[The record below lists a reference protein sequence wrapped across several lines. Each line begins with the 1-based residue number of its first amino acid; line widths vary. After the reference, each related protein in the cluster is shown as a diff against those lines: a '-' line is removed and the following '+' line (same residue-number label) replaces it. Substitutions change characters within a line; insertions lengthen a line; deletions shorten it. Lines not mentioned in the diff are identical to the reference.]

1 MNQYNENEKMNV
13 LKYVA
18 YNNYDKL
25 NENKQYIPSRFKN
38 LFIGSI
44 KHHSKECFD
53 VIIADTNITKSL
65 NRHYHSIS
73 CVFQNYIMAPNEN
86 NQYYVDK
93 LLPLLSII
101 SYNSMIYIV
110 QDMYLFQNI
119 FNKMEKNEDIFIYL
133 LEIIITKDNVES
145 FKHVYNYIINGNYLF
160 FNDDWINKNILL
172 QCMINDSIN
181 ILKELEAIGKNITSI
196 TVNNKN
202 ISSLILSLTHIFY
215 YSYSN
220 KMPLNC
226 FNYLLTNINQNFLWI
241 IIIRPLYGCEKEYF
255 KLENMPCENMI
266 PNSDD
271 YMPDNIMDLDDIGEF
286 TDTNLSNQLLNN
298 IEEIDYMIVQITR
311 LLDFMITKESNN
323 IIKDQL
329 QKIIL
334 LSNLNLIERITKDI
348 FDMIE
353 NITSLKRI
361 CKGRRAKI
369 LVSKK
374 IKKINISMNII
385 LYYKTKFPQLVQYNP
400 LQENNINMNSKNKTL
415 LKQTIVNFID
425 MEFNISNSFKT
436 NVLEKLFPKNI
447 IKKFSKK
454 NL

>member
-1 MNQYNENEKMNV
+1 MTLYNDNEKMNV

-25 NENKQYIPSRFKN
+25 NENKQYIPSKFKN

-53 VIIADTNITKSL
+53 IIITDNNICKFL

-86 NQYYVDK
+86 NKYYVDK
-93 LLPLLSII
+93 ILPLLSII

-119 FNKMEKNEDIFIYL
+119 FNMIEKDEDTFIYL
-133 LEIIITKDNVES
+133 LEIIITKDNVKS
-145 FKHVYNYIINGNYLF
+145 FKHIYNYLVNGNYLF
-160 FNDDWINKNILL
+160 FNDNWINKNILL

-181 ILKELEAIGKNITSI
+181 ILKELESIGKDITNII
-196 TVNNKN
+196 VNNKN
-202 ISSLILSLTHIFY
+202 LSSLIVSLTHIFY
-215 YSYSN
+215 YNYSN
-220 KMPLNC
+220 KMPVKC
-226 FNYLLTNINQNFLWI
+226 FDYLLTNINQNLLWI
-241 IIIRPLYGCEKEYF
+241 VIIRPLHGCEREYF
-255 KLENMPCENMI
+255 KLENMPCENIMPI
-266 PNSDD
+266 SDD
-271 YMPDNIMDLDDIGEF
+271 YMPNNIMDLDELGVF
-286 TDTNLSNQLLNN
+286 TDTNLSNYILNH
-298 IEEIDYMIVQITR
+298 IDDIDYMILQITR
-311 LLDFMITKESNN
+311 LLDFMISKEAND

-334 LSNLNLIERITKDI
+334 IPNLNLIERITKDI
-348 FDMIE
+348 FNMIE
-353 NITSLKRI
+353 TIAVSKKI
-361 CKGRRAKI
+361 CKGRRGTKI
-369 LVSKK
+369 VAKK

-400 LQENNINMNSKNKTL
+400 LQEDNININSKSKTL
-415 LKQTIVNFID
+415 LKQTILDFID
-425 MEFNISNSFKT
+425 MKFNISDSFKT
-436 NVLEKLFPKNI
+436 NVLEKLFSNNI